1 MARGLS
7 QGSVFIGKDFLEGP
21 KLGFWKNQSDCL
33 EGGTRD
39 AVPGRGYSGS
49 SGWGEGLF
57 QAHFGGILEGRL
69 RTYMKQALSPADHIE
84 DEQVVGKVGVR
95 LLTEELDFPGGIDL
109 GNEGGLIWAGEG
121 GLVGK
126 GLDAVP
132 GERPSSA
139 SEVLGA
145 AAMSWAAPFRGL
157 ALATLVTPV
166 V

>member
-33 EGGTRD
+33 EGGTRA

-49 SGWGEGLF
+49 SGWGEGPC

-109 GNEGGLIWAGEG
+109 GNEGGLE
-121 GLVGK
+121 GK

-132 GERPSSA
+132 GERPPSA

-145 AAMSWAAPFRGL
+145 AAVSWAAPFRGL